1 MADDLESV
9 DTIPSAT
16 SLTCPTPPQPPPPPG
31 APLEHQT
38 TVPVIMISR
47 DDDDDKRKCCK
58 LRARAFVVGVLSSAI
73 SVTTVVLSALLLLNF
88 AVVDAE
94 LLLVRGLLIWD
105 SIGIAVTLILV
116 AGTCLERKVRVA
128 VL

>member
-1 MADDLESV
+1 M
-9 DTIPSAT
+9 
-16 SLTCPTPPQPPPPPG
+16 
-31 APLEHQT
+31 PLEHRA

-47 DDDDDKRKCCK
+47 EDDDDKRKCCK
-58 LRARAFVVGVLSSAI
+58 LRVRALVVGVLSAAT

-105 SIGIAVTLILV
+105 SIGIAVALILL
-116 AGTCLERKVRVA
+116 AGICLERKVQLQFA
-128 VL
+128 F